1 MKLLLNEP
9 TGEDSFDGGASKRI
23 VDEVVR
29 QIQTPDLL
37 FWDRDRKCSYPVSLI
52 GLKGVWGSGKSNVI
66 RMVKERLT
74 TSSEY
79 VLFEYDAWGHRQDL
93 SRKMFLE
100 ELVEFLCV
108 KGLVLGEWCQKVA
121 KLTGARKDTARET
134 TPELNW
140 PILIYLLSFVSTPF
154 WKLISD
160 SCSSV
165 CYKGVI
171 QSIPIILGTGAFICS
186 VGYNWFKGGSLRF
199 ALSRSLWLLKEK
211 KIDYKATEWTHVYD
225 PSVHCF
231 TKFLGELLLELK
243 KKTLI
248 VVLDNVDRLMPKE
261 VADFLGT
268 IHVIF
273 AGDRCKRPTNLKVV
287 VPYDSTKL
295 EAAMKLSTCKTF
307 CAEDYASRTFDLV
320 YRVSLPLFSEWDSFF
335 KEKFM
340 LSAGED
346 KSADDKSLVAR
357 NLVDVLLP
365 KAELTPRKMI
375 SIINRIAQTHNM
387 FLNEVPLE
395 DVVLYACSWNDHIPH
410 TEKIEE
416 WIVNGKFIANSKYQK
431 VYLEGYE
438 HKLSIAQLVFQVDK
452 KKATSVLLDLLV
464 KQALEK
470 GDAASL
476 CKLYDTEGFH
486 YCVLTAFESMSAAD
500 AEIVDKI
507 TGALVGL
514 DNVPDKVVYWDE
526 FYAYKRDMIEID
538 ALAKD
543 YLSDASRRILMNIT
557 EWSDYAAFL
566 RTKMAGS
573 NTTINWEKSC
583 SMAVSIENVLRT
595 KNRSQVQSVKQ
606 DYVAPETML
615 RILAAYRSCWEL
627 ANVCCP
633 VAELDAFVAKRIE
646 SGSEVLKELKTLSAV
661 SFLDGAERL
670 KMVETRKSLA
680 CLGIQDKNYP
690 EFVNAYLALFESVT
704 NEPIDVE
711 LTRDNIDSFWRWALE
726 QNDEECLARA
736 LVLTWRYGGFPYN
749 ENKVKEYLSKGDA
762 SYARLEDIGRIW
774 PQYFTKE
781 ELITG
786 LESLKSNY
794 RDEFLIDELYKHVK
808 EGSID

>member
-9 TGEDSFDGGASKRI
+9 TGEDLFDGGASKRI
-23 VDEVVR
+23 ADEIVR
-29 QIQTPDLL
+29 QIKTPDLL
-37 FWDRDRKCSYPVSLI
+37 FWDRDRKCSYPVSLV
-52 GLKGVWGSGKSNVI
+52 GLKGAWGSGKSNVV
-66 RMVKERLT
+66 RMVKESLA

-79 VLFEYDAWGHRQDL
+79 VLFEYDAWGHRQDF

-100 ELVEFLCV
+100 ELVEFLCT
-108 KGLVLGEWCQKVA
+108 KGLLRNKWRQKVA
-121 KLTGARKDTARET
+121 KLTGVRKDIERET

-154 WKLISD
+154 WKVISD
-160 SCSSV
+160 LCSSA
-165 CYKGVI
+165 CCKGVI
-171 QSIPIILGTGAFICS
+171 RAVPIILGVGAFICS
-186 VGYNWFKGGSLRF
+186 VGYNCYKGCGLRS
-199 ALSRSLWLLKEK
+199 ALSRSLWLLREK
-211 KIDYKATEWTHVYD
+211 KVDYKAKEWTHVHD
-225 PSVHCF
+225 PSVHSF
-231 TKFLGELLLELK
+231 TQFLGELLVAIK
-243 KKTLI
+243 NKTLI
-248 VVLDNVDRLMPKE
+248 VVLDNIDRLMSKE

-268 IHVIF
+268 IHIIF
-273 AGDRCKRPTNLKVV
+273 AGDRQKRPSNLKVI
-287 VPYDSTKL
+287 VPYDATKL
-295 EAAMKLSTCKTF
+295 EAAMQSYSCKTF
-307 CAEDYASRTFDLV
+307 SAEDYAFRTFDIV
-320 YRVSLPLFSEWDSFF
+320 YRVSSPLSSEWDSFF

-346 KSADDKSLVAR
+346 KSADDKYLVAR

-387 FLNEVPLE
+387 FLDEVPFE

-500 AEIVDKI
+500 PEIVDKI

-538 ALAKD
+538 ALAKN
-543 YLSDASRRILMNIT
+543 YLSDASRRILKNIT
-557 EWSDYAAFL
+557 RWSDYAAFL
-566 RTKMAGS
+566 RTKSKGH
-573 NTTINWEKSC
+573 NEPIDWGRSC
-583 SMAVSIENVLRT
+583 AIAISIEEVLRT
-595 KNRSQVQSVKQ
+595 SNRSQVQSVKQ
-606 DYVAPETML
+606 DCVAPETMV
-615 RILAAYRSCWEL
+615 RILAAYRSCWKL

-633 VAELDAFVAKRIE
+633 VAELDAFGAKRLE
-646 SGSEVLKELKTLSAV
+646 SGSGVLKELKALSVV
-661 SFLDGAERL
+661 SFLDDAERL
-670 KMVETRKSLA
+670 KMEETRKRLV
-680 CLGIQDKNYP
+680 CLGIQNKNDP
-690 EFVNAYLALFESVT
+690 EFVNAYLALLESIT

-711 LTRDNIDSFWRWALE
+711 LTRDNIDVFWSWALE
-726 QNDEECLARA
+726 QNDEEYLARA
-736 LVLTWRYGGFPYN
+736 LILTWRYGGFPYN
-749 ENKVKEYLSKGDA
+749 ENPVKKYLSKCDA
-762 SYARLEDIGRIW
+762 SYARLKDLGRIW
-774 PQYFTKE
+774 PQYFTRE
-781 ELITG
+781 ELITK
-786 LESLKSNY
+786 LESMRNNC
-794 RDEFLIDELYKHVK
+794 RDEFLIEELYKEVK
-808 EGSID
+808 GEANS